1 MIIFKR
7 EFRPS
12 WSMLS
17 ITLLAVTLFASLGLW
32 QFERAEFKQTI
43 QQKYESRLA
52 SDYVPFEMTENWL
65 ESEYQRV
72 RLEGEFD
79 TARTLLL
86 DNQLYKGRVGYH
98 VISPFRLS
106 TGDVVL
112 VNRGWV
118 AAGVSRQV
126 LPTIQMPVNLD
137 RVLGIVTIPDDN
149 IFRLGSVVLDKNW
162 PQVLP
167 FIDFSALQSEF
178 DNQLVPIVIW
188 LGPEQQGAYVRDWQP
203 VWLKPEKS
211 RAYAW
216 QWFAFAAIALIL
228 FFVLNLRKLHD

>member
-1 MIIFKR
+1 MIIFNRK
-7 EFRPS
+7 FKPS
-12 WSMLS
+12 WLMLS
-17 ITLLAVTLFASLGLW
+17 ITLLAVTLFALLGLW

-52 SDYVPFEMTENWL
+52 SEYVPFGMTENWPDI
-65 ESEYQRV
+65 EYQKV
-72 RLEGEFD
+72 ILQGELD
-79 TARTLLL
+79 TMRTLLL
-86 DNQLYKGRVGYH
+86 DNQLYKGQAGYH

-106 TGDVVL
+106 TGGVIL

-118 AAGVSRQV
+118 GAGTSRQD
-126 LPTIQMPVNLD
+126 LPAIQIPVNLD
-137 RVLGIVTIPDDN
+137 RVLGIVTIPDGN
-149 IFRLGSVVLDKNW
+149 IFRLGSVMLHENW
-162 PQVLP
+162 PQVIP
-167 FIDFSALQSEF
+167 FIDFSALQAEF
-178 DNQLVPIVIW
+178 DNKLMPVIIW
-188 LGPEQQGAYVRDWQP
+188 LGAEQQGAYVRDWQP